1 MIRPPGHVPTFCLG
15 PFEAYSDPPGRPQAC
30 HSAQSPVRLAHRC
43 ICYGLISIFLKCERS
58 CDGLALV
65 DLKKKHPWKKMG
77 DSIHRTR
84 PFRIFRV
91 HLGAQEP
98 LPVRERPIFDD
109 FTTIL
114 RFLALCSVS
123 GVTAHG
129 HCTGPKK
136 PKTAKNVLL
145 RRFWG
150 ILTIPE
156 QIPTNEKNSIFL
168 PMSTHRSALRLR
180 ISP

>member
-1 MIRPPGHVPTFCLG
+1 MASV
-15 PFEAYSDPPGRPQAC
+15 
-30 HSAQSPVRLAHRC
+30 
-43 ICYGLISIFLKCERS
+43 
-58 CDGLALV
+58 V
-65 DLKKKHPWKKMG
+65 DLRKSFEQSRLYGKKRGASKY
-77 DSIHRTR
+77 RTR

-91 HLGAQEP
+91 HIGAQEP

-109 FTTIL
+109 FTAIL

-145 RRFWG
+145 GRYSG

-156 QIPTNEKNSIFL
+156 QIPTNEKNSIF
-168 PMSTHRSALRLR
+168 
-180 ISP
+180 